1 MDCSEGTL
9 CQQYAVD
16 YMMPNIDP
24 RQLKKVMDRMGIKS
38 ESIDASRV
46 IIETADKDIVI
57 ENPDVIAINAQ
68 GSVSFQISGMVN
80 EVDKTKVE
88 INDEDVKFVMEK
100 AGVSDGSAARKA
112 LEESNGNIAEAI
124 LKLKEDS

>member
-1 MDCSEGTL
+1 
-9 CQQYAVD
+9 
-16 YMMPNIDP
+16 
-24 RQLKKVMDRMGIKS
+24 MGIKS

-68 GSVSFQISGMVN
+68 GSVSFQISGTVN
-80 EVDKTKVE
+80 EVDKAKVE
-88 INDEDVKFVMEK
+88 INDEDVNLAMEK
-100 AGVSDGSAARKA
+100 SGVADSAKARAA

-124 LKLKEDS
+124 LKLKGSAEDG